1 MSQRTWLLVRALIT
15 LGTSSLARTKFRV
28 ARSNAD
34 RGGNLARRRIESSYG
49 CARASIDTAEIGQI
63 RLRSPRCVPLRRPS
77 GASGNR
83 GQGLSSRGNTS
94 RASFGESTSQRWR
107 REVVD
112 VRGGVTSAHIEVR
125 DEVIRKDRFTP
136 PAKSQ
141 KEQALESTPVEGVS
155 GNENT
160 RRVTMTRVEVALVGP
175 ASVARLQRRG
185 QERGSRQRR
194 QR

>member
-1 MSQRTWLLVRALIT
+1 MA
-15 LGTSSLARTKFRV
+15 TSRGGGSRARTGVPVRLSIRQKSV
-28 ARSNAD
+28 NQASVPTM
-34 RGGNLARRRIESSYG
+34 
-49 CARASIDTAEIGQI
+49 CAPQAS
-63 RLRSPRCVPLRRPS
+63 LRRFWES
-77 GASGNR
+77 RAGT
-83 GQGLSSRGNTS
+83 SSRGNTS

-112 VRGGVTSAHIEVR
+112 VRGGVTSAHVEVR
-125 DEVIRKDRFTP
+125 DEVIRKDLFTP

-141 KEQALESTPVEGVS
+141 KEQALESTPMEGVS

-175 ASVARLQRRG
+175 ASVARLQGRG
-185 QERGSRQRR
+185 QEQGPRQRR